1 MLNINFLKKTADIK
15 KKALNGE
22 ISLDELSNCY
32 EKAVSQKPVVF
43 QLETTN
49 VCNMRCTMCPR
60 TNQMQRKLG
69 YMEPESYGKIIEQIE
84 PYSPSELLKWRK
96 YLTLSDFKDVFIKSD
111 EDYFAFTISA
121 ESITLHGFGEPLLDP
136 HIVERIKIAKLKNIP
151 VYFSC
156 NPNNMNEDLL
166 RSLLDIGLDYLKYS
180 VEGLDAEIIRKY
192 RGVKV
197 DMEQIYNIIN
207 KSIELVERN
216 NYRTLVILTTLLFGK
231 TNEENTDAFLKEWYG
246 QDLFAYIKN
255 AHHAWI
261 YKDDDNFS
269 NTSQYMRSFCE
280 HPWMTVSILYDGTVV
295 PCPLDYD
302 GILAMGSV
310 KEQSLEEIWNS
321 KKYREFR
328 KGHAESSFPE
338 CHYCSICDLPVMGE
352 KNKKKKSLSL

>member
-15 KKALNGE
+15 KKAFDGE
-22 ISLDELSNCY
+22 INLDELSDCY
-32 EKAVSQKPVVF
+32 KKAVAQKPVVF

-69 YMEPESYGKIIEQIE
+69 HMEPELYEKIIEQIE
-84 PYSPSELLKWRK
+84 PYSPSELLKWHK
-96 YLTLSDFKDVFIKSD
+96 YLTLSDFNDVFIKSD

-121 ESITLHGFGEPLLDP
+121 ESLTLHGFGDPLLDL
-136 HIVERIKIAKLKNIP
+136 HIIDRIRIAKLKNIP

-156 NPNNMNEDLL
+156 NPNNMNEGLL

-192 RGVKV
+192 RGVNV
-197 DMEQIYNIIN
+197 DMNQIYNILN
-207 KSIELVERN
+207 KSMELVGQN
-216 NYRTLVILTTLLFGK
+216 NYRTLIILTMLLFGK
-231 TNEENTDAFLKEWYG
+231 TNEEATKSFIKEWYD
-246 QDLFAYIKN
+246 QDLFAYVKN
-255 AHHAWI
+255 THHAWV
-261 YKDDDNFS
+261 YKDDDNFL

-302 GILAMGSV
+302 GILAMGNV

-321 KKYREFR
+321 KKYLEFR
-328 KGHAESSFPE
+328 RQHAEGSFPE
-338 CHYCSICDLPVMGE
+338 SHYCNTCDLPLMGKKI
-352 KNKKKKSLSL
+352 KN